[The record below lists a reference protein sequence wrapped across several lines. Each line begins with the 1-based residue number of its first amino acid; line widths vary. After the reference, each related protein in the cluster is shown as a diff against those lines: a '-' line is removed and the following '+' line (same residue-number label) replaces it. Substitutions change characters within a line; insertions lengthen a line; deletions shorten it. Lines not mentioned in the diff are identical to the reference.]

1 MRSIC
6 NFTFSQNASLKI
18 HIESVHKNK
27 ETCLIYLSAQFVI
40 IFCSQKYDLQ
50 KHTESVHEKCK
61 LQKCSICDFNCS
73 QKGNSKGFIGSVHEN
88 KKSCAQF
95 AISVFL

>member
-1 MRSIC
+1 MFDI
-6 NFTFSQNASLKI
+6 
-18 HIESVHKNK
+18 
-27 ETCLIYLSAQFVI
+27 SAQFVI

-73 QKGNSKGFIGSVHEN
+73 QKGNLRVHIGSIHEY
-88 KKSCAQF
+88 KKS
-95 AISVFL
+95 

>member
-1 MRSIC
+1 MFDI
-6 NFTFSQNASLKI
+6 
-18 HIESVHKNK
+18 
-27 ETCLIYLSAQFVI
+27 SAQFVI

-73 QKGNSKGFIGSVHEN
+73 QKGNSKVHIGTVHEN
-88 KKSCAQF
+88 KKYSKCAQF
-95 AISVFL
+95 VILVFI

>member
-1 MRSIC
+1 MFDI
-6 NFTFSQNASLKI
+6 
-18 HIESVHKNK
+18 
-27 ETCLIYLSAQFVI
+27 SAQFVI

-88 KKSCAQF
+88 KKSYVLNLKFQF
-95 AISVFL
+95 FSKSQVKDTN

>member
-1 MRSIC
+1 MFDI
-6 NFTFSQNASLKI
+6 
-18 HIESVHKNK
+18 
-27 ETCLIYLSAQFVI
+27 SAQFVI

-73 QKGNSKGFIGSVHEN
+73 QKGNSKVHIESVHEN
-88 KKSCAQF
+88 KKSYVLNLQF
-95 AISVFL
+95 QFFSKSQVKNAH